1 MCQARTWGSS
11 PWSRAAGR
19 VTIEAERRRP
29 AITATVTSTPPRR
42 LYRPRDHRV
51 IAGVAA
57 GLARHLGVPVIAVRI
72 ALVVLLGF
80 NGLGLMLYA
89 GYWAVVPQQVS
100 TGAPPARRELGT
112 LLPFAAIGLGVIL
125 LQGLL
130 FGDNGVAGTAGWL
143 VAVIAV
149 GAGVIWHQSDATR
162 RGNWADQASQTPWL
176 AAVIA
181 ESDRRSF
188 LFRFIGG
195 GVLVA
200 TGIIGVVAVFARGTF
215 TAVANGVI
223 FALVGLLGVG
233 VVVAPLLWRTFSQ
246 LRAEREGRIRE
257 QERAE
262 LAAMIHDQVLH
273 TLALIQRNSADIKE
287 VQRLARGQERSL
299 RNWLYKPTASPTER
313 FAAALEQ
320 AAAEVEDT
328 YAITVET
335 VVVGDTDCDEQ
346 VGALVAA
353 SREALVNAARHS
365 GVQTVSLY
373 AEVEADELSVFVRD
387 RGVGFDID
395 TVEELR
401 HGVRGSIIGRMQ
413 RHGGKAVIRS
423 AVGDGTEVRLTLP
436 ASARDSIG
444 ATKETV
450 R

>member
-1 MCQARTWGSS
+1 M
-11 PWSRAAGR
+11 
-19 VTIEAERRRP
+19 
-29 AITATVTSTPPRR
+29 
-42 LYRPRDHRV
+42 

-57 GLARHLGVPVIAVRI
+57 GLARHLGVPVLAVRI

-89 GYWAVVPQQVS
+89 AFWAVLPQQQP
-100 TGAPPARRELGT
+100 TDGPPPRRELT
-112 LLPFAAIGLGVIL
+112 MLLPFAAIGIGVVL
-125 LQGLL
+125 LQSLA
-130 FGDNGVAGTAGWL
+130 FGDGPAGTVGWL
-143 VAVIAV
+143 VAIIAV
-149 GAGVIWHQSDATR
+149 GAGVIWHQSDPTR
-162 RGNWADQASQTPWL
+162 RGHWADNASQTPWL
-176 AAVIA
+176 AAVVA

-200 TGIIGVVAVFARGTF
+200 VGIIGVVAIYSPNAGGLTSVL
-215 TAVANGVI
+215 NGVI

-233 VVVAPLLWRTFSQ
+233 VVVAPLLWRTFNQ

-273 TLALIQRNSADIKE
+273 TLALIQRNSTDIKE

-299 RNWLYKPTASPTER
+299 RNWLYKPTASPTEK

-328 YAITVET
+328 YAIEVET
-335 VVVGDTDCDEQ
+335 VVVGDTECDER
-346 VGALVAA
+346 VAALVAA
-353 SREALVNAARHS
+353 AREALVNAARHA
-365 GVQTVSLY
+365 GVEIVSLY

-387 RGVGFDID
+387 RGAGFEMDK
-395 TVEELR
+395 VEESR
-401 HGVRGSIIGRMQ
+401 HGVRGSIVGRMR
-413 RHGGKAVIRS
+413 RHGGRAEIRS
-423 AVGDGTEVRLTLP
+423 APGDGTEVRLTLP
-436 ASARDSIG
+436 ASREGVTAG
-444 ATKETV
+444 KETA

>member
-1 MCQARTWGSS
+1 ML
-11 PWSRAAGR
+11 
-19 VTIEAERRRP
+19 V
-29 AITATVTSTPPRR
+29 
-42 LYRPRDHRV
+42 
-51 IAGVAA
+51 
-57 GLARHLGVPVIAVRI
+57 VRI

-80 NGLGLMLYA
+80 NGLGLLLYA
-89 GYWAVVPQQVS
+89 AFWAVLPQQIV
-100 TGAPPARRELGT
+100 TADPPQRRDRAM
-112 LLPFAAIGLGVIL
+112 LLPFAAIGLGVVL
-125 LQGLL
+125 LQALV
-130 FGDNGVAGTAGWL
+130 FKDNVAGTVGWL
-143 VAVIAV
+143 IAVVAV
-149 GAGVIWHQSDATR
+149 GAGIIWHQSDPTR
-162 RGNWADQASQTPWL
+162 RTLGGVVPQQPWL
-176 AAVIA
+176 AAVVA
-181 ESDRRSF
+181 ESDRRFF

-200 TGIIGVVAVFARGTF
+200 TGIIGVVAVYAPAGSLS
-215 TAVANGVI
+215 AVVNGVI

-233 VVVAPLLWRTFSQ
+233 VVAAPLLWRMFNQ

-299 RNWLYKPTASPTER
+299 RNWLYKPSASPTER

-335 VVVGDTDCDEQ
+335 VVVGDTECDDR
-346 VGALVAA
+346 VAALVAA
-353 SREALVNAARHS
+353 AREALVNAARHA

-373 AEVEADELSVFVRD
+373 AEVEQGESSVGSGAVAGRSDGELSVFVRD
-387 RGVGFDID
+387 RGAGF
-395 TVEELR
+395 ELSGVQESR

-413 RHGGKAVIRS
+413 RHGGKAEIRS
-423 AVGDGTEVRLTLP
+423 APGDGTEVRLTLP
-436 ASARDSIG
+436 ASRDSV
-444 ATKETV
+444 AAQKEAA

>member
-1 MCQARTWGSS
+1 
-11 PWSRAAGR
+11 
-19 VTIEAERRRP
+19 VL
-29 AITATVTSTPPRR
+29 V
-42 LYRPRDHRV
+42 
-51 IAGVAA
+51 
-57 GLARHLGVPVIAVRI
+57 VRI

-80 NGLGLMLYA
+80 NGLGLLLYA
-89 GYWAVVPQQVS
+89 AFWAVLPQQAV
-100 TGAPPARRELGT
+100 TADPPQRRDRAM
-112 LLPFAAIGLGVIL
+112 LLPFAAIGLGVVL
-125 LQGLL
+125 LQALV
-130 FGDNGVAGTAGWL
+130 FEDSVAGTVGWL
-143 VAVIAV
+143 IAVVAV
-149 GAGVIWHQSDATR
+149 GAGIIWHQSDPSR
-162 RGNWADQASQTPWL
+162 RTLSGSMPQQPWL
-176 AAVIA
+176 AAVVA
-181 ESDRRSF
+181 ESDRRFF

-200 TGIIGVVAVFARGTF
+200 TGIIGVVAVYAPAGSLS
-215 TAVANGVI
+215 AVVNGVI

-233 VVVAPLLWRTFSQ
+233 VVAAPLLWRMFNQ

-335 VVVGDTDCDEQ
+335 VVVGDTECDDR
-346 VGALVAA
+346 VAALVAA
-353 SREALVNAARHS
+353 AREALVNAARHS

-373 AEVEADELSVFVRD
+373 AEVEAEELSVFVRD
-387 RGVGFDID
+387 RGAGFDLSG
-395 TVEELR
+395 VQESR

-413 RHGGKAVIRS
+413 RHGGKAEIRS
-423 AVGDGTEVRLTLP
+423 APGDGTEVRLTMSVSRESV
-436 ASARDSIG
+436 AAG
-444 ATKETV
+444 KETA